1 MRVTV
6 STKPSSQVHSHGGSR
21 PHLIGVAGGSGSG
34 KTYFARHL
42 QNFLGPKNCEI
53 VYQDNFY
60 IDQSKKFDFDG
71 GSVNFDHP
79 SSIDFQLLARH
90 MAELKT
96 GKLTQIPIYD
106 FVTHSRKAETL
117 PVHPTPII
125 IVDGILIFHAEEV
138 RCQFDDLVFFDTP
151 EELRFQRRLDRD
163 VQERGRE
170 PEGVKNQFM
179 KQVKPMHDQFVAP
192 SMKHAKT
199 VVSEVEQFEEI
210 LQSYCQRLQK
220 IISQSK

>member
-6 STKPSSQVHSHGGSR
+6 SIKRNSEALSSSC

-42 QNFLGPKNCEI
+42 QKFLGPKNCEI

-79 SSIDFQLLARH
+79 SSIDFQLLALH
-90 MAELKT
+90 MKELKS
-96 GKLTQIPIYD
+96 GKSTQIPIYD
-106 FVTHSRKAETL
+106 FITHTRKNETL
-117 PVHPTPII
+117 QVRPTPII
-125 IVDGILIFHAEEV
+125 IIDGILIFHAEEV
-138 RCQFDDLVFFDTP
+138 RTQFDDLVFFDTP

-163 VQERGRE
+163 VKERGRE
-170 PEGVKNQFM
+170 PVGVKNQFM

-192 SMKHAKT
+192 SIKHATT

-210 LQSYCQRLQK
+210 LQSYCLRLQQL
-220 IISQSK
+220 IVGHN